1 MSFAPPRWLYFG
13 LSFAVILLDQVS
25 KRWAYTVLRTTPG
38 RTKSVIANF
47 FDLSYAENPGI
58 AFSMFNNGEA
68 GTKLILLGIA
78 CCAALGIGVYSFL
91 IPRNQ
96 WRMLTILALILGGI
110 VGNAIDRAAY
120 GWVIDFID
128 VYVGGS
134 HFPTFNIADA
144 AISTGAFF
152 LALETF
158 FFQRHPAPTT
168 PPTAAQP
175 ENSVTEG

>member
-13 LSFAVILLDQVS
+13 ITFAVILVDQAS

-58 AFSMFNNGEA
+58 AFSLFNSGEA
-68 GTKLILLGIA
+68 GTKMVLLGIA
-78 CCAALGIGVYSFL
+78 CCAALGIGGYSFL
-91 IPRNQ
+91 VPRNQ

-110 VGNAIDRAAY
+110 IGNAIDRAVY
-120 GWVIDFID
+120 GSVIDFID
-128 VYVGGS
+128 VYVGNS
-134 HFPTFNIADA
+134 HFPTFNIADS
-144 AISTGAFF
+144 AISVGAFF
-152 LALETF
+152 LAVEAF
-158 FFQRHPAPTT
+158 FFQRHPAPE
-168 PPTAAQP
+168 TASQP

>member
-1 MSFAPPRWLYFG
+1 MSLAPPRWLYFG
-13 LSFAVILLDQVS
+13 ITFAVILVDQAS

-38 RTKSVIANF
+38 RTKPVIANF

-58 AFSMFNNGEA
+58 AFSMFNSGEA
-68 GTKLILLGIA
+68 GTKMILLGIA

-91 IPRNQ
+91 VPRNQ

-120 GWVIDFID
+120 GSVIDFID
-128 VYVGGS
+128 VYVGNS
-134 HFPTFNIADA
+134 HFPTFNIADS
-144 AISTGAFF
+144 AISVGAFF

-158 FFQRHPAPTT
+158 FLQRQAAPE
-168 PPTAAQP
+168 TASQP
-175 ENSVTEG
+175 KNSVIES